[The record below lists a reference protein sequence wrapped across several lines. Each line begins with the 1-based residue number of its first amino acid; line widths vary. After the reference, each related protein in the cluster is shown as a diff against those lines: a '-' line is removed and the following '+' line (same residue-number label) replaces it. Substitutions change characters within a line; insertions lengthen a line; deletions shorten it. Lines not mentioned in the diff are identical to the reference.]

1 MIEGYNITTT
11 QSYKIE
17 IANVNKYFIVK
28 NCYIQVSNGIK
39 IYNVSTVGKIIG
51 NYCFGDHLGIF
62 VEECDN
68 LVFEKEKR
76 SRFSYDIAS
85 WEKDCFENTRMYS

>member
-11 QSYKIE
+11 QSYEIE

-28 NCYIQVSNGIK
+28 NCYIQASNGIK

-68 LVFEKEKR
+68 LVFE
-76 SRFSYDIAS
+76 INT
-85 WEKDCFENTRMYS
+85 CVENEDGIWFRNLLSQSLRKPK